1 MNMAFFA
8 LIPPGTPLAAIDPRV
23 SMKTMRADRKWPF
36 PPRQAEGG
44 FTLAELIVLIAVI
57 GILSVMAV
65 PAFLR
70 YYQAA
75 TLKSGAQQFAALVNQ
90 ARELAIK
97 ENGRFCVK
105 MSSPTQMMYT
115 RVDCSGTAW
124 VGPGTDAAG
133 SINLPPGITAAPLT
147 VTANPIFDYVGSAA
161 TQSGGFTLTNTQT
174 SATLKVTVAASG
186 RVTIQP

>member
-1 MNMAFFA
+1 
-8 LIPPGTPLAAIDPRV
+8 
-23 SMKTMRADRKWPF
+23 MKTTYANR
-36 PPRQAEGG
+36 PPRFPTHQSERG
-44 FTLAELIVLIAVI
+44 FTLAELVILIAII

-75 TLKSGAQQFAALVNQ
+75 TLKSGAQQFVTMINQ

-97 ENGRFCVK
+97 ENGNVCVK
-105 MSSPTQMMYT
+105 LSSPTQMTYALNT
-115 RVDCSGTAW
+115 CAGTAW

-133 SINLPPGITAAPLT
+133 NINLPPSITATAG
-147 VTANPIFDYVGSAA
+147 ANPIFDYVGSAA
-161 TQSGGFTLTNTQT
+161 TQTGSFTLTNAQT
-174 SATLKVTVAASG
+174 SATLTVSVPASG